1 MREDSKK
8 YLYLGALTFALICVG
23 LVMVYSA
30 SQPIA
35 SQKYGNSSFFLLRH
49 FIRLIIGFVLMAIGM
64 AVPYQSWAKF
74 GRFLILLSFVL
85 LLLVL
90 IPSPYRLT
98 INHAHRW
105 LRIGGLQF
113 QPVDFVRL
121 FVIFYLADV
130 LSRKEA
136 LLGRFKEGLLP
147 QLIVLGI
154 ILGMI
159 LLQPDLGSTLI
170 LAIIIGILFI
180 TGGIPLKFLAPF
192 AGIVPLGFLLIHD
205 YQRLRIIK
213 FLNSVIHGEP
223 VSYQVA
229 QSLVGLGKGG
239 FLGVGLDNSTQ
250 KLHFLPEP
258 FSDFIISILGEEF
271 GFLGIFLVLTAVLI
285 VIIMGYRIAQRASTK
300 EGMLMAVGITS
311 TIALYTFVNAGVATS
326 LLPTKGLPMP
336 FISYGGSFQISI
348 LWGIGILVNIMK
360 QSSDYEETASERDW
374 EFRPLAAWVQ
384 K

>member
-30 SQPIA
+30 SHPIA
-35 SQKYGNSSFFLLRH
+35 TQKYGNSSFYLLRH
-49 FIRLIIGFVLMAIGM
+49 FIRLIIGVVMMAVGM
-64 AVPYQSWAKF
+64 AVPYQKWAKL
-74 GRFLILLSFVL
+74 GRLSILVSFVL

-90 IPSPYRLT
+90 VPSPYRLT
-98 INHAHRW
+98 INKAHRW
-105 LRIGGLQF
+105 LRIGGVQF
-113 QPVDFVRL
+113 QPVDFVRV

-130 LSRKEA
+130 LTRKEA
-136 LLGRFKEGLLP
+136 VLDRFKEGLLP
-147 QLIVLGI
+147 RLIVLGF

-170 LAIIIGILFI
+170 LAIIITILLI

-192 AGIVPLGFLLIHD
+192 TGIIPVGFLLMHD

-213 FLNSVIHGEP
+213 FLDSVIHGEP
-223 VSYQVA
+223 VSYQVS

-239 FLGVGLDNSTQ
+239 FWGVGLDNSTQ

-258 FSDFIISILGEEF
+258 FSDFIVSILGEEF
-271 GFLGIFLVLTAVLI
+271 GFLGIFIVFTAVLI
-285 VIIMGYRIAQRASTK
+285 VIIMGYRIAQRASDK

-311 TIALYTFVNAGVATS
+311 TIALYAFVNAGVVTS

-360 QSSDYEETASERDW
+360 QSSDYKETTAERDW
-374 EFRPLAAWVQ
+374 EFRPRAAWVQ

>member
-1 MREDSKK
+1 MPEDSKK

-30 SQPIA
+30 SHPIA
-35 SQKYGNSSFFLLRH
+35 AQKYGNSSFFLLRH

-64 AVPYQSWAKF
+64 AVPYQKWAKL
-74 GRFLILLSFVL
+74 GRPLILISFSL
-85 LLLVL
+85 LLVVL

-130 LSRKEA
+130 LTRKET
-136 LLGRFKEGLLP
+136 LLGQFKEGFLP

-154 ILGMI
+154 VLGMI
-159 LLQPDLGSTLI
+159 LLQPDLGSALI
-170 LAIIIGILFI
+170 LAIIIGILFV

-192 AGIVPLGFLLIHD
+192 VGIVPLGFLLMHD

-213 FLNSVIHGEP
+213 FLNSVIHGQP

-239 FLGVGLDNSTQ
+239 FWGVGLDNSTQ

-258 FSDFIISILGEEF
+258 FSDFIVSILGEEF

-285 VIIMGYRIAQRASTK
+285 VIILGYRIAQRASTK

-311 TIALYTFVNAGVATS
+311 TIALYTFVNAGVVTS

-348 LWGIGILVNIMK
+348 LWGVGILVNIMK
-360 QSSDYEETASERDW
+360 QSSDEEETASERDRA
-374 EFRPLAAWVQ
+374 FRPRAAWVQ